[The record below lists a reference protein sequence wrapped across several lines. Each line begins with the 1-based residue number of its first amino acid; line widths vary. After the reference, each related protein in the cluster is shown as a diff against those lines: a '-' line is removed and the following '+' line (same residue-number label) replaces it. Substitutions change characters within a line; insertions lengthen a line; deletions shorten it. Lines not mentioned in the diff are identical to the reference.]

1 MPRLINYQPGR
12 PLKVALGIIPFLL
25 VLLLY
30 QISSDIRKAENE
42 QDRLLPSFTEI
53 AAGIDRMAFEPSQ
66 RTGEYL
72 FWEDTR
78 SSLTRLAIGI
88 AIAAFVG
95 LLVGLAAG
103 SIPIVAAP
111 LSPLITAISLV
122 PPMAILPILFIVFG
136 LGELS
141 KVMLIVIGVCPFLIR
156 DMLQRVQEIP
166 REQLVKAQT
175 LGGDSW
181 QIILRVILPQIL
193 PRLFDGGAIE
203 SWCRLVVPDR
213 CGGNRLNRWPGVPH
227 LSGTALYVHGCD
239 IALCGLDHLPG
250 IHDQLVSVENQQG
263 TVLLVFR
270 REVRQQ
276 VSTFIQL
283 EKLSKGYGDNIVLEN
298 LSCEVAEGEFVTLV
312 GTSGCG
318 KSTFLKLLLGTE
330 QADSGKLLMDGKPIG
345 GEPSAERGIVFQ
357 KYSVFPHL
365 TVRENVVLGREFSGS
380 KWLGRLF
387 GKRRKQALAEAD
399 KLLCSVGLEQALDK
413 FPHELSGGMQAA
425 AGIGSGSDQETQDPV
440 TG

>member
-25 VLLLY
+25 VLLVY

-72 FWEDTR
+72 FWEDTK

-88 AIAAFVG
+88 AVAASIG

-166 REQLVKAQT
+166 KEQLVKAQT

-193 PRLFDGGAIE
+193 PRLFDAVRLSLGAA
-203 SWCRLVVPDR
+203 WLF
-213 CGGNRLNRWPGVPH
+213 L
-227 LSGTALYVHGCD
+227 
-239 IALCGLDHLPG
+239 IA
-250 IHDQLVSVENQQG
+250 
-263 TVLLVFR
+263 
-270 REVRQQ
+270 
-276 VSTFIQL
+276 
-283 EKLSKGYGDNIVLEN
+283 
-298 LSCEVAEGEFVTLV
+298 
-312 GTSGCG
+312 
-318 KSTFLKLLLGTE
+318 
-330 QADSGKLLMDGKPIG
+330 
-345 GEPSAERGIVFQ
+345 
-357 KYSVFPHL
+357 
-365 TVRENVVLGREFSGS
+365 
-380 KWLGRLF
+380 
-387 GKRRKQALAEAD
+387 AEAIASTD
-399 KLLCSVGLEQALDK
+399 GLGYRIFLVRRYMSMDVILPYVVWITCLAFTIDWCLLRISKAL
-413 FPHELSGGMQAA
+413 FPWYFAEK
-425 AGIGSGSDQETQDPV
+425 
-440 TG
+440 